1 MTDLT
6 DLTGLTGRIAVVTGG
21 GSGLGAAMC
30 RCFAE
35 AGMAVAA
42 LDIDEA
48 RARETTTALARSC
61 GVPVTSGHVDVG
73 DPRSL
78 QSAAA
83 HVEATLGGCD
93 VLCANVGVQQFGAI
107 DRLTEDDWTWVINVN
122 VLGTVRTVAAFLPLL
137 RRREGWRRVVLTA
150 SSGVFVPGIRLGAY
164 QTSKFAVWGYG
175 ETLRQ
180 ELAGE
185 GIGVTVLFP
194 AGMPTRHLESSAR
207 ARPAEQGEWVIL
219 PDDIEVMMSSRKMG
233 DDHVAAPEHAVRN
246 LITDLVANE
255 PYVITHGAYRT
266 DYHERLAAIE
276 AAFDRMEHS

>member
-1 MTDLT
+1 MKAELA
-6 DLTGLTGRIAVVTGG
+6 GRIAVVTGA

-30 RCFAE
+30 QRFAE

-48 RARETTTALARSC
+48 RAKETATTLAESY
-61 GVPVTSGHVDVG
+61 GVPAVARRVDVG
-73 DPRSL
+73 DARSL
-78 QSAAA
+78 EHAAA
-83 HVEATLGGCD
+83 DVGATLGGCD

-107 DRLTEDDWTWVINVN
+107 DRLTDDDWTWVINVN

-137 RRREGWRRVVLTA
+137 RRRAGWRRVVLTA
-150 SSGVFVPGIRLGAY
+150 TSGVFVPGVRLGAY
-164 QTSKFAVWGYG
+164 QASKFAVWGYG

-194 AGMPTRHLESSAR
+194 AGMMTRHLESSAR
-207 ARPAEQGEWVIL
+207 ARPAGTGEWVIA
-219 PDDIEVMMSSRKMG
+219 PDDIEAMMSSRKVG
-233 DDHVAAPEHAVRN
+233 EDHVATAEHAVRN
-246 LITDLVANE
+246 LIADLVANE
-255 PYVITHGAYRT
+255 PYVITHGAYRA

-276 AAFDRMEHS
+276 AAFDRMERT